1 MFFII
6 IIINYIGNKI
16 KKNRSL
22 KMDNTIFNNIN
33 YETWLGWNN
42 RYILIFNKNTDKEV
56 KNNIIIG
63 IIKQEFDR
71 INTSLN

>member
-1 MFFII
+1 
-6 IIINYIGNKI
+6 
-16 KKNRSL
+16 
-22 KMDNTIFNNIN
+22 MDNTIFNNIN

-42 RYILIFNKNTDKEV
+42 RYILIFNKNTVKEV